1 MKQKIEWEKIKDGFS
16 GFERLACKYVEV
28 NFPNPTWNQTNATR
42 DGNKDAVAV
51 FLGYK
56 GNESSEEKWWMEA
69 KYSTSADILSRYRLD
84 ATIVSAILEK
94 NVTKVIFI
102 TNLIINA
109 KIINDIRNAL
119 YNSIQCED
127 VSFCT
132 KYSLEY
138 WLSKNINIYK
148 DFFDVSKNI
157 ISSDIEYPDLF
168 VVSEI
173 EYYSEISSILTFR
186 EPLKELH
193 IEEKYFGYFEI
204 FSSKVRTLSL
214 KPHNKMKGITIIG
227 NNNVSLLPGENPVK
241 FSFYINEIAFS
252 EKIYSPIFVLGNIE
266 ISSARY
272 IISTL
277 PKKLVFELSR
287 QKKLI
292 QDLGYKYKKFIND
305 KKYSFNFI
313 EGISGSGKSYILE
326 KFLKEAIPPTK
337 EIFYAEFTNS
347 PQSNNELL
355 VYLVLFILF
364 PFLNPDDI
372 DSRYLKKLHHTVVG
386 SSIIDLVSN
395 KHNFDNLAR
404 IMSSYDINDCIFPIK
419 INIHERIII
428 LDDLQ
433 RLTRYEANFLSVII
447 ADLQRHKLPVFS
459 VLSSQPSF
467 YTQKPFRNLIEHCI
481 IERYNYY
488 IGLNDIFYALPANKK
503 NKVYLNNEISYTIQ
517 FNVVEIFLFSKYI
530 MDNEIVVNNIHDFIK
545 VCKIFQR
552 TSILELYILKQFEN
566 LFHLYPQCRKICDSI
581 YWASEPRDAS
591 LYDNNELGLL
601 LSYGLVKYNF
611 DSFLVPTHDIY
622 KLYYCKHFKL
632 TIFNENEYR
641 SDSLEIIKYRLEH
654 EIENNLLL
662 KEANK
667 IIDLLNNQKFY
678 SVAFILQDIFESS
691 LKESLMNRLD
701 KVMYYKLYF
710 AYALSATQQSTEK
723 TGYDIF

>member
-313 EGISGSGKSYILE
+313 EGISGSGKSYIE
-326 KFLKEAIPPTK
+326 SVK
-337 EIFYAEFTNS
+337 
-347 PQSNNELL
+347 
-355 VYLVLFILF
+355 
-364 PFLNPDDI
+364 
-372 DSRYLKKLHHTVVG
+372 
-386 SSIIDLVSN
+386 
-395 KHNFDNLAR
+395 
-404 IMSSYDINDCIFPIK
+404 
-419 INIHERIII
+419 
-428 LDDLQ
+428 
-433 RLTRYEANFLSVII
+433 NFL
-447 ADLQRHKLPVFS
+447 
-459 VLSSQPSF
+459 
-467 YTQKPFRNLIEHCI
+467 
-481 IERYNYY
+481 
-488 IGLNDIFYALPANKK
+488 
-503 NKVYLNNEISYTIQ
+503 
-517 FNVVEIFLFSKYI
+517 
-530 MDNEIVVNNIHDFIK
+530 
-545 VCKIFQR
+545 
-552 TSILELYILKQFEN
+552 
-566 LFHLYPQCRKICDSI
+566 
-581 YWASEPRDAS
+581 
-591 LYDNNELGLL
+591 
-601 LSYGLVKYNF
+601 
-611 DSFLVPTHDIY
+611 
-622 KLYYCKHFKL
+622 
-632 TIFNENEYR
+632 
-641 SDSLEIIKYRLEH
+641 
-654 EIENNLLL
+654 
-662 KEANK
+662 
-667 IIDLLNNQKFY
+667 
-678 SVAFILQDIFESS
+678 
-691 LKESLMNRLD
+691 
-701 KVMYYKLYF
+701 
-710 AYALSATQQSTEK
+710 
-723 TGYDIF
+723 